1 MNLAKQKG
9 LKVKDLGKDKIEI
22 SGNGKVVMALTLAV
36 QKKDVKINDVDPTRY
51 PNNSRCGV
59 ASDPRYKRGNMSYLK
74 LIEKIKTDGL
84 TIHSC

>member
-36 QKKDVKINDVDPTRY
+36 QKKDVKINEDVDHQIPKQLQMWVLFTHVIGKENEL
-51 PNNSRCGV
+51 P
-59 ASDPRYKRGNMSYLK
+59 
-74 LIEKIKTDGL
+74 KIKK
-84 TIHSC
+84 